1 MKYSNEI
8 IEKAKQELLAQFK
21 NLCNI
26 GYGKIEISFNVGK
39 GNILIVPSPY
49 IRIDNKDLTGKI
61 EGGITEL

>member
-49 IRIDNKDLTGKI
+49 IRIEKVLTNRKQN
-61 EGGITEL
+61 GIKEL

>member
-8 IEKAKQELLAQFK
+8 KEKAKQELLTQFE
-21 NLCNI
+21 NLAII

-49 IRIDNKDLTGKI
+49 IRIDKDLTGNYKK
-61 EGGITEL
+61 GIKEL

>member
-8 IEKAKQELLAQFK
+8 KEKAKQELLTQFE

-39 GNILIVPSPY
+39 GNILIIPSPY
-49 IRIDNKDLTGKI
+49 IRIEKDLTGNYKK
-61 EGGITEL
+61 GIKDL